1 MDYPEHHREEE
12 TLAGWLSGQV
22 DRREFIRRAALVTG
36 GSILSF
42 SLLGSLACQQEELK
56 ETAVLE
62 AVPTHAPGPGET
74 VSPTDPRIEAGP
86 VEFQGEDATLMG
98 YLARPKSEGP
108 HPTVLVLHENTGM
121 LPHFPDVARRL
132 ALEGYV
138 ALALDLLGRHGGT
151 ASFADIDAAKTAQGA
166 MSEQQTVSDMNAA
179 VDYMRGLSGIRPD
192 RVGVI
197 GFCRGG
203 TNSMLLAVRNL
214 NIRAAVPFYGSNPPL
229 EELARTNAAIL
240 NIIPSEDAKRVA
252 MAPELEAAMQQY
264 GKVYKGVT
272 YQGAKHSFFND
283 QKESR
288 YHPQAAGEDW
298 QETLGWLQQHLKG

>member
-1 MDYPEHHREEE
+1 MEYQEHHSEEE
-12 TLAGWLSGQV
+12 TLAQFLNGRV

-56 ETAVLE
+56 ETAVLT
-62 AVPTHAPGPGET
+62 AAHTPGPGET
-74 VSPTDPRIEAGP
+74 VNPSDPRIEAGP
-86 VEFQGEDATLMG
+86 VEFQSGDATLMG
-98 YLARPKSEGP
+98 YLARPKSAGP

-132 ALEGYV
+132 ALAGYV
-138 ALALDLLGRHGGT
+138 ALALDLLGRHGGS
-151 ASFADIDAAKTAQGA
+151 ASFADIDAAKAAQKA
-166 MSEQQTVSDMNAA
+166 MPEEQTVGDMNAA
-179 VDYMRGLSGIRPD
+179 VDYMRGLSGVRPE

-203 TNSMLLAVRNL
+203 TNTMLLAVRNP
-214 NIRAAVPFYGSNPPL
+214 NIFAAVPFYGSNPPL
-229 EELARTNAAIL
+229 EELANTNAAIL

-283 QKESR
+283 QKENR
-288 YHPQAAGEDW
+288 YDPQAAEEAW
-298 QETLGWLQQHLKG
+298 QETLAWFEQHLA

>member
-1 MDYPEHHREEE
+1 MEYQEHHSEEE
-12 TLAGWLSGQV
+12 TLAQFLNGRV

-56 ETAVLE
+56 ETAVLT
-62 AVPTHAPGPGET
+62 AAHTPGPGET
-74 VSPTDPRIEAGP
+74 VNPSDPRIEAGP
-86 VEFQGEDATLMG
+86 VEFQSGDATLMG
-98 YLARPKSEGP
+98 YLARPKSAGP
-108 HPTVLVLHENTGM
+108 HATVLVLHENTGM

-132 ALEGYV
+132 ALAGYV
-138 ALALDLLGRHGGT
+138 ALALDLLGRHGGS
-151 ASFADIDAAKTAQGA
+151 ASFADIDAAKAAQKA
-166 MSEQQTVSDMNAA
+166 MPEEQTVADMNAA

-192 RVGVI
+192 KVGVI

-203 TNSMLLAVRNL
+203 TNTMLLAVRNQ
-214 NIRAAVPFYGSNPPL
+214 NIFAAVPFYGSNPPL
-229 EELARTNAAIL
+229 EELANTNAAIL

-283 QKESR
+283 QKENR
-288 YHPQAAGEDW
+288 YDPQAAEEAW
-298 QETLGWLQQHLKG
+298 QETLAWFEQHLA

>member
-1 MDYPEHHREEE
+1 MDYQEQQREDG
-12 TLAGWLSGQV
+12 TLTRFLSSRV
-22 DRREFIRRAALVTG
+22 DRREFMRRAALVTG

-42 SLLGSLACQQEELK
+42 SLLGSLACQQEEQK
-56 ETAVLE
+56 ATAVLE
-62 AVPTHAPGPGET
+62 GGPTPGPGET
-74 VSPTDPRIEAGP
+74 VSAADPRIEAGP
-86 VEFQGEDATLMG
+86 VEFQGEGANLMG
-98 YLARPKSEGP
+98 YLARPKSGGP

-151 ASFADIDAAKTAQGA
+151 ASFANIDAAKAAQGA
-166 MSEQQTVSDMNAA
+166 MPEQQTVSDMNAA

-203 TNSMLLAVRNL
+203 TNTMLLAVRNL

-283 QKESR
+283 QKENR
-288 YHPQAAGEDW
+288 YHPQAAGEAW
-298 QETLGWLQQHLKG
+298 QETLGWFQQHLKG

>member
-1 MDYPEHHREEE
+1 MVYEEHHREEE
-12 TLAGWLSGQV
+12 ILARYLTGRV
-22 DRREFIRRAALVTG
+22 DRREFLRRVALIGG
-36 GSILSF
+36 GSALALTFAGALSCAP
-42 SLLGSLACQQEELK
+42 SA
-56 ETAVLE
+56 T
-62 AVPTHAPGPGET
+62 PTPTIAPKLPPGPGEM
-74 VSPTDPRIEAGP
+74 VAPSDSRIEAGP
-86 VEFQGEDATLMG
+86 VEFQSGEATLMG
-98 YLARPKSEGP
+98 YLARPKSGGP

-151 ASFADIDAAKTAQGA
+151 ASYPDIDAAKAAQGA
-166 MSEQQTVSDMNAA
+166 MPEEQTVSDMNAA
-179 VDYMRGLSGIRPD
+179 VDYIRGLSGIRPD

-203 TNSMLLAVRNL
+203 TNTMLLAVRNP
-214 NIRAAVPFYGSNPPL
+214 NIFAAVPFYGSNPPL
-229 EELARTNAAIL
+229 EELANTNAAIL

-272 YQGAKHSFFND
+272 YEGAKHSFFND
-283 QKESR
+283 QKENR
-288 YHPQAAGEDW
+288 YHPQAAAAAW
-298 QETLGWLQQHLKG
+298 QETLGWFEQHLKG

>member
-1 MDYPEHHREEE
+1 MDYQEHHHQGE
-12 TLAGWLSGQV
+12 TLDRWPGSQV
-22 DRREFIRRAALVTG
+22 DRREFLRRAALLGG
-36 GSILSF
+36 GSALALTF
-42 SLLGSLACQQEELK
+42 GGVLACGPSA
-56 ETAVLE
+56 T
-62 AVPTHAPGPGET
+62 PTPTLAPKLPPAPGET
-74 VSPTDPRIEAGP
+74 VAPSDPRIEAGP
-86 VEFQGEDATLMG
+86 VEFRSGDATLMG
-98 YLARPKSEGP
+98 YLARPKSGGP

-151 ASFADIDAAKTAQGA
+151 ASYPDIDAAKAAQGA
-166 MSEQQTVSDMNAA
+166 MPEEQTVSDMNAA
-179 VDYMRGLSGIRPD
+179 VDYIRGLSGIRPD

-203 TNSMLLAVRNL
+203 TNIMLLAVRNP
-214 NIRAAVPFYGSNPPL
+214 NIFAAVPFYGSNPPL
-229 EELARTNAAIL
+229 EELANTNAAIL

-272 YQGAKHSFFND
+272 YEGAKHSFFND
-283 QKESR
+283 QKENR
-288 YHPQAAGEDW
+288 YHPQAAGEAW
-298 QETLGWLQQHLKG
+298 QETLGWFQQHLKG

>member
-1 MDYPEHHREEE
+1 MDSQEHHSEGE
-12 TLAGWLSGQV
+12 TLAEFLSGRV

-56 ETAVLE
+56 DTAVL
-62 AVPTHAPGPGET
+62 AAGPTLAPGET
-74 VSPTDPRIEAGP
+74 VSSLDPRIEAGP
-86 VEFQGEDATLMG
+86 VEFQSADATLMG
-98 YLARPKSEGP
+98 YLARPKSAGP

-151 ASFADIDAAKTAQGA
+151 TSFADIDAAKAAQKA
-166 MSEQQTVSDMNAA
+166 MPEEQTVSDMNAA

-192 RVGVI
+192 KVGVI

-203 TNSMLLAVRNL
+203 TNTMLLAVRNPL
-214 NIRAAVPFYGSNPPL
+214 IRAAVPFYGSNPPL
-229 EELARTNAAIL
+229 EELANTNAAIL
-240 NIIPSEDAKRVA
+240 NIIPSEDAKRIA
-252 MAPELEAAMQQY
+252 MAPELKAAMQQY

-272 YQGAKHSFFND
+272 YEGAKHSFFND
-283 QKESR
+283 QKENR
-288 YHPQAAGEDW
+288 YHPQAADEAW
-298 QETLGWLQQHLKG
+298 QETLGWFQQQLKS

>member
-1 MDYPEHHREEE
+1 MDHQEHHPEGEI
-12 TLAGWLSGQV
+12 LAGYLSGRV
-22 DRREFIRRAALVTG
+22 DRREFLRRAALVTG

-56 ETAVLE
+56 AIAVLQGG
-62 AVPTHAPGPGET
+62 PTPGPGET
-74 VSPTDPRIEAGP
+74 VSPLDPRIEAGP
-86 VEFQGEDATLMG
+86 VEFQGEDANLRG
-98 YLARPKSEGP
+98 YLARPKSGGP

-151 ASFADIDAAKTAQGA
+151 ASFADIDAAKTSQGA
-166 MSEQQTVSDMNAA
+166 MPEQQTVSDMNAA

-203 TNSMLLAVRNL
+203 TNTMLLAVRNL

-240 NIIPSEDAKRVA
+240 NIIPSEDARRVA

-288 YHPQAAGEDW
+288 YHPQAAGEAW
-298 QETLGWLQQHLKG
+298 QETLGWLQQHLKA